1 MTVPPFDLH
10 ALAASS
16 RPATIMRTD
25 ERHAAAIFDVLS
37 HGDKMLVPGIME
49 ACSLTYSQFRSGWTH
64 LRRTLGVLA
73 VVEPHGRKTT
83 YALADG
89 VTLKAHEY
97 LYWQGKHAYS
107 RLWSIRATL
116 GQMIEVA
123 GRTDDAA
130 RESLRI
136 ADMGVADAITAVRA
150 ELRRMGTLA
159 QVPVETVE
167 KYLVTAARN
176 N

>member
-1 MTVPPFDLH
+1 
-10 ALAASS
+10 
-16 RPATIMRTD
+16 
-25 ERHAAAIFDVLS
+25 
-37 HGDKMLVPGIME
+37 
-49 ACSLTYSQFRSGWTH
+49 
-64 LRRTLGVLA
+64 
-73 VVEPHGRKTT
+73 
-83 YALADG
+83 
-89 VTLKAHEY
+89 
-97 LYWQGKHAYS
+97 
-107 RLWSIRATL
+107 LWSIRATL

-167 KYLVTAARN
+167 KYLVSAARN